1 MPTSGEL
8 LATRVQD
15 LKQRSFGELSQ
26 MPSQQEEEVR
36 CSDGQTMLAVW
47 KDVVSLSELRIV
59 VQAYRPGVLGVGKM
73 QAAGFRVTQQG
84 IKELKKG
91 ELAEFS

>member
-1 MPTSGEL
+1 
-8 LATRVQD
+8 
-15 LKQRSFGELSQ
+15 
-26 MPSQQEEEVR
+26 
-36 CSDGQTMLAVW
+36 MLAVW